1 MAIGVCKLVNAP
13 RCSCTYIDAYHIL
26 RTSLGTTVDH
36 PQRQPPPIPCADAH
50 PHCQSSKRPPRL
62 QTDLLGPPILNGPV
76 RHAPPSKASDPGP
89 WQHRPFGNR
98 PSSQPTAVNA
108 TALRHP
114 SCATNVCF

>member
-1 MAIGVCKLVNAP
+1 MVANTTLVAPTAASPAQQDMAVVVGA
-13 RCSCTYIDAYHIL
+13 CS
-26 RTSLGTTVDH
+26 TTVDH